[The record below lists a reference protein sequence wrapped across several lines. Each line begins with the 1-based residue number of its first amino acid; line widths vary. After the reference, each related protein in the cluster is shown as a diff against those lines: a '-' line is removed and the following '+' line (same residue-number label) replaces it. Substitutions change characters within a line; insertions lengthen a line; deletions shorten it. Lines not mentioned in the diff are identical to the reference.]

1 MEAKANSDL
10 EKAELA
16 RAKARLAKEQSY
28 WETFQAKL
36 EEFKLQGLGLQ
47 QEQLD
52 KERQGQ
58 RKAMSA
64 TRTFFPLRD
73 LGTSLMVGPSQRL
86 PSTSFAM
93 TRASPWTQCTK
104 CTGATALSLG
114 MTRRLACKLQSKST
128 QHRLHPA
135 LRQAA
140 CWWLLRIAERGGM
153 STTRRRPS
161 RPPTRPGRSWL
172 TPTIA
177 CLFEKFTLPS
187 TPPPSRCSPSAL
199 GCTSSSC
206 ASQTKAAA
214 TRC

>member
-16 RAKARLAKEQSY
+16 RGKARLAKEQSY

-58 RKAMSA
+58 RKAIERYA
-64 TRTFFPLRD
+64 DTFFPLRD
-73 LGTSLMVGPSQRL
+73 LGDVSHGGTFSEAAINKFCNDQGL
-86 PSTSFAM
+86 PM
-93 TRASPWTQCTK
+93 DPVYKVYWCNCTV
-104 CTGATALSLG
+104 LG
-114 MTRRLACKLQSKST
+114 YDAQAGM
-128 QHRLHPA
+128 
-135 LRQAA
+135 QAA
-140 CWWLLRIAERGGM
+140 VKEYAAQIASSPETSCMLVAAPNCGAWGNEYNEAA
-153 STTRRRPS
+153 TIEATNQTRQI
-161 RPPTRPGRSWL
+161 
-172 TPTIA
+172 IA